1 MPKVGKKHFEYD
13 ESGYAAAKA
22 ESQKTGLPIEKGYA
36 TGGPVDRNKREVDAR
51 GNGAARTQRFRVTVG
66 G

>member
-1 MPKVGKKHFEYD
+1 MPQVGKKHFEYD

-22 ESQKTGLPIEKGYA
+22 ESQKTGLPIEKAYA
-36 TGGPVDRNKREVDAR
+36 TGGPVDRTKREVGAR
-51 GNGAARTQRFRVTVG
+51 GNGSARPQKFRITAG